1 MTRKLSEPDKHNVF
15 AIVNRNAQ
23 DLDQSILFNSN
34 SSSQSY
40 LIGKN
45 AIKKINININNIS
58 KSIQIGTEDDDE
70 CNGDDE
76 MNKDN
81 DEMSCILNIK
91 KEIQTYGSTF
101 QVIKSNNEILEKFNS
116 SLSDNNEQLANK
128 NIRF

>member
-45 AIKKINININNIS
+45 AIKK
-58 KSIQIGTEDDDE
+58 
-70 CNGDDE
+70 
-76 MNKDN
+76 
-81 DEMSCILNIK
+81 
-91 KEIQTYGSTF
+91 
-101 QVIKSNNEILEKFNS
+101 
-116 SLSDNNEQLANK
+116 
-128 NIRF
+128 